1 MSLSDV
7 NCFDNLFLYA
17 NIEKNKDLHKNKVD
31 VLKIH
36 VYIMT
41 SMNKS
46 VYLHCEHKFS
56 FP

>member
-1 MSLSDV
+1 
-7 NCFDNLFLYA
+7 LFSYA